1 LWENYISYTYLPREG
16 VYEVDNAGYFRFTED
31 VLGYDDRAGMFAD
44 PAVAQQFSDLS
55 RRQAAWALEN
65 GFDDPG
71 DYAAATGFLDE
82 ITNLGTRSIKRPKDI
97 PAEQVERD
105 TARILTDPQTDTYLE
120 SLRQQNI
127 MGASMVDAP
136 TKGAPALAIIDGVEA
151 VTYWTGK
158 AEPRLLSASQMV
170 PNTARTRINGQLQE
184 ILNRPEMRLA
194 DDTGIKMDEVSPDT
208 FVSSDGLFKIEK
220 NNTGWWISGRE
231 ADGSYTNWYSA
242 GTYDSALTNLR
253 QQIRESANVEYDFAA
268 SGRAALGEYKA
279 ARLRSNESL
288 AGQVASKID
297 AATDPRRALEDLMA
311 IPDLTWGRLLAEV
324 SKIGLD
330 GVFDDI
336 LRNLPKTQRADGIT
350 GLSGIMDRGVWMG
363 DHPAMAA
370 YQISPTA
377 REAAL
382 GIRGTDDVE
391 AALANL
397 DVTAATAVPVGYR
410 SLGVDDLEGIRNTS
424 AANAAGQ
431 MDALRNYRSDRIV
444 EAVRQ
449 DEALRAGREELDR
462 LFANPEEALKE
473 TIRYQAGLRNTRS
486 GSLTLDE
493 KGVRSFLFGSGPTSY
508 LANRALDTLSD
519 FIPEADRVK
528 ALDMGADSDF
538 YKGLLQRA
546 MGELHIIT
554 NGKWDA
560 STYRAVATNAIEGGG
575 RSGLLDVLAP
585 RLGIDVTR
593 GSISRTTNLVDSDGK
608 RYFRSWRSPSPKIA
622 RALGQMPT
630 PRKINLQNAD
640 EVAESIM
647 LYARYAKVDEG
658 TVANLI
664 GRVLDADGTMNAVGV
679 NRNAIADTFDE
690 ISKNLLTRI
699 DETGVSGTFFK
710 GRKGEERL
718 REIRNEIHRSTRLW
732 LGGLTD
738 ESSADLA
745 RYASAADIPRV
756 ITSDGKEIA
765 LPSIQLDTELAQGFL
780 GLPSVESWN
789 SALNRFALAMNRSEL
804 AANATNYARRFFDNF
819 FRTSLLV
826 FRVSYIIRN
835 TAEMQVRMFLN
846 GHKSVLSDPMTLAGM
861 TVGNLADARAA
872 RKYQQTY
879 QQAADEIF
887 AETGQ
892 KATKA
897 QIEAVV
903 GPAPQRALANLYA
916 PYKDTILGT
925 NFEVGTDE
933 ALAIANHVEDY
944 FALIRQAHSLT
955 DPRVY
960 NAAIREGWQLVGYGT
975 AGFNDGW
982 AHELIMLQKSG
993 IARLVVEGPDPRYAG
1008 VANSAGNLADEDL
1021 KVMALMDSPEYA
1033 DLRRLLIGADEN
1045 FEAVLSDAQA
1055 TRQYLFDSPNSVYNR
1070 IRQYTGGNP
1079 QLLEYVRTGNLTY
1092 GSGEILNLGRV
1103 RDPQDRIKALATVL
1117 EKNFNGKQDGFDWAQ
1132 HFVESGT
1139 KVPWV
1144 EKLDARQGIS
1154 FFNKFFDW
1162 ANKIERIG
1170 AVGPEFRMAYWDK
1183 IAELAPGLRSAD
1195 VDRALKAARTTLGP
1209 IKRMMDDGKLDSI
1222 GSNHPA
1228 FKALQK
1234 ASDNGDGLMTIDDL
1248 HGIASSYA
1256 AEVVTGL
1263 FYDAARRNNFWNALR
1278 LVFPFGQAWGN
1289 TIETWTKLGQKT
1301 PIQVY
1306 KAQKAL
1312 NAMIQS
1318 GSSAIYEF
1326 GSEFGLYGQYAPG
1339 FAPWDQDTNGGFFYT
1354 DSFGETSFMYPLL
1367 GRAAAQPLNL
1377 WAATM
1382 GSGSPGV
1389 GEVAMQSP
1397 ASSLNLALGA
1407 DSIFPGIGPIAALP
1421 LATGVLPDNEIIAS
1435 IRQIAAPFG
1444 EKNVIE
1450 TMVPSWFSKVLGG
1463 IGAVPVAGDIL
1474 GPWLDV
1480 LAPANKNKN
1489 LRDAMMIL
1497 STSGNYADWA
1507 TNDQTARRLRDDA
1520 AGLGKALLLT
1530 TGLFQ
1535 NVMPS
1540 TPYIQT
1546 TTPLKGDQF
1555 EGELEA
1561 ENTALYTV
1569 SMLNSMFQQY
1579 RTRNGFDDSAAREEW
1594 VKDFGPAALFA
1605 TTGDWKN
1612 LSRVPTSQALQFA
1625 RQNPEIAKANLD
1637 LFTLFFPQG
1646 DSSDVAATMWIRR
1659 YGMGDRERKNKDEIF
1674 SEIVSFLERTQKF
1687 RIDSLE
1693 ANGFINEA
1701 EATAARDELKQRYIE
1716 TGSTTGFFADKTEEM
1731 DKLYAFVN
1739 RYPEIQSSEAGKAF
1753 MEAWV
1758 VRQVSLDQVRE
1769 QTGRENAGLGSK
1781 AAAPILDW
1789 YLGRIAEI
1797 ETKYPDFKLLAGK
1810 FRREW
1815 E

>member
-1 LWENYISYTYLPREG
+1 
-16 VYEVDNAGYFRFTED
+16 
-31 VLGYDDRAGMFAD
+31 
-44 PAVAQQFSDLS
+44 
-55 RRQAAWALEN
+55 
-65 GFDDPG
+65 
-71 DYAAATGFLDE
+71 
-82 ITNLGTRSIKRPKDI
+82 
-97 PAEQVERD
+97 
-105 TARILTDPQTDTYLE
+105 
-120 SLRQQNI
+120 
-127 MGASMVDAP
+127 
-136 TKGAPALAIIDGVEA
+136 
-151 VTYWTGK
+151 
-158 AEPRLLSASQMV
+158 
-170 PNTARTRINGQLQE
+170 
-184 ILNRPEMRLA
+184 
-194 DDTGIKMDEVSPDT
+194 
-208 FVSSDGLFKIEK
+208 
-220 NNTGWWISGRE
+220 
-231 ADGSYTNWYSA
+231 
-242 GTYDSALTNLR
+242 
-253 QQIRESANVEYDFAA
+253 
-268 SGRAALGEYKA
+268 
-279 ARLRSNESL
+279 
-288 AGQVASKID
+288 
-297 AATDPRRALEDLMA
+297 
-311 IPDLTWGRLLAEV
+311 
-324 SKIGLD
+324 
-330 GVFDDI
+330 
-336 LRNLPKTQRADGIT
+336 
-350 GLSGIMDRGVWMG
+350 
-363 DHPAMAA
+363 
-370 YQISPTA
+370 
-377 REAAL
+377 
-382 GIRGTDDVE
+382 
-391 AALANL
+391 
-397 DVTAATAVPVGYR
+397 
-410 SLGVDDLEGIRNTS
+410 
-424 AANAAGQ
+424 
-431 MDALRNYRSDRIV
+431 
-444 EAVRQ
+444 
-449 DEALRAGREELDR
+449 
-462 LFANPEEALKE
+462 
-473 TIRYQAGLRNTRS
+473 
-486 GSLTLDE
+486 
-493 KGVRSFLFGSGPTSY
+493 
-508 LANRALDTLSD
+508 
-519 FIPEADRVK
+519 
-528 ALDMGADSDF
+528 
-538 YKGLLQRA
+538 
-546 MGELHIIT
+546 
-554 NGKWDA
+554 
-560 STYRAVATNAIEGGG
+560 
-575 RSGLLDVLAP
+575 
-585 RLGIDVTR
+585 
-593 GSISRTTNLVDSDGK
+593 
-608 RYFRSWRSPSPKIA
+608 
-622 RALGQMPT
+622 MPT

-1289 TIETWTKLGQKT
+1289 TE
-1301 PIQVY
+1301 
-1306 KAQKAL
+1306 
-1312 NAMIQS
+1312 
-1318 GSSAIYEF
+1318 
-1326 GSEFGLYGQYAPG
+1326 
-1339 FAPWDQDTNGGFFYT
+1339 
-1354 DSFGETSFMYPLL
+1354 
-1367 GRAAAQPLNL
+1367 
-1377 WAATM
+1377 
-1382 GSGSPGV
+1382 
-1389 GEVAMQSP
+1389 
-1397 ASSLNLALGA
+1397 
-1407 DSIFPGIGPIAALP
+1407 GPERH
-1421 LATGVLPDNEIIAS
+1421 D
-1435 IRQIAAPFG
+1435 
-1444 EKNVIE
+1444 
-1450 TMVPSWFSKVLGG
+1450 
-1463 IGAVPVAGDIL
+1463 PV
-1474 GPWLDV
+1474 
-1480 LAPANKNKN
+1480 
-1489 LRDAMMIL
+1489 
-1497 STSGNYADWA
+1497 
-1507 TNDQTARRLRDDA
+1507 
-1520 AGLGKALLLT
+1520 
-1530 TGLFQ
+1530 
-1535 NVMPS
+1535 
-1540 TPYIQT
+1540 
-1546 TTPLKGDQF
+1546 
-1555 EGELEA
+1555 
-1561 ENTALYTV
+1561 
-1569 SMLNSMFQQY
+1569 
-1579 RTRNGFDDSAAREEW
+1579 W
-1594 VKDFGPAALFA
+1594 V
-1605 TTGDWKN
+1605 
-1612 LSRVPTSQALQFA
+1612 
-1625 RQNPEIAKANLD
+1625 
-1637 LFTLFFPQG
+1637 
-1646 DSSDVAATMWIRR
+1646 
-1659 YGMGDRERKNKDEIF
+1659 
-1674 SEIVSFLERTQKF
+1674 
-1687 RIDSLE
+1687 
-1693 ANGFINEA
+1693 
-1701 EATAARDELKQRYIE
+1701 
-1716 TGSTTGFFADKTEEM
+1716 
-1731 DKLYAFVN
+1731 
-1739 RYPEIQSSEAGKAF
+1739 
-1753 MEAWV
+1753 
-1758 VRQVSLDQVRE
+1758 
-1769 QTGRENAGLGSK
+1769 
-1781 AAAPILDW
+1781 
-1789 YLGRIAEI
+1789 
-1797 ETKYPDFKLLAGK
+1797 
-1810 FRREW
+1810 
-1815 E
+1815 